1 MIIRTLL
8 ALTFALAITPASAAP
23 GDPAQSLEER
33 RMQKLEDTVMN
44 SNLPLEKRIRALR
57 RILSDEM
64 IGGRITRTFCLWDP
78 LGKSG
83 PVASTADDQ
92 KLRSLHYG
100 MELEFTIY
108 QDEQELLKDFKAG
121 DTCDA
126 ALVRG
131 HQAIQFNRFA
141 GTIEAVGAVKDRKQL
156 QVLVQLMAN
165 PKLAPKLTD
174 GEYTVLGVVSVGENY
189 VFTSDRT
196 LRDVTDLR
204 GQRVGVEAQYPEYVD
219 LIRRLGG
226 TPVPGTMLENVQKF
240 SKGDISNMIS
250 PVAGYLVMRDGGNEN
265 STGIIKS
272 PLATSTVHL
281 IGYAERFPK
290 GLAQILRED
299 FLFKFDSYTNRLDRE
314 MSIIPESMWLTPDPL
329 KVQQVET
336 AMQQVR
342 LEKRSEGVYD
352 PFMLTL
358 QRKIR
363 CKFDPTRDECRNPV
377 E

>member
-1 MIIRTLL
+1 MIIRTFL
-8 ALTFALAITPASAAP
+8 ALVLAFILIPAHAIETDSS
-23 GDPAQSLEER
+23 QSLEDR

-57 RILSDEM
+57 KILSDEM
-64 IGGRITRTFCLWDP
+64 DGGRISRTFCLWDP
-78 LGKSG
+78 LGKAG

-100 MELEFTIY
+100 MELDFIIY
-108 QDEQELLKDFKAG
+108 QDEQELLKDFREGNK
-121 DTCDA
+121 CDA

-141 GTIEAVGAVKDRKQL
+141 GTIEALGAVKDRKQL

-189 VFTSDRT
+189 AFTRDRNI
-196 LRDVTDLR
+196 RNVVDLR
-204 GQRVGVEAQYPEYVD
+204 GREVGVEAQYPEYAELVS
-219 LIRRLGG
+219 RLGAK
-226 TPVPGTMLENVQKF
+226 PVPASMLENVQKF
-240 SKGDISNMIS
+240 SKSQVAAMIS
-250 PVAGYLVMRDGGNEN
+250 PSAGYLVMRDGGNEN
-265 STGIIKS
+265 VAGIMNY
-272 PLATSTVHL
+272 PLAISTVHL
-281 IGYAERFPK
+281 IGYADRFPP

-314 MSIIPESMWLTPDPL
+314 MSVIPSSMWLNGDPL
-329 KVQQVET
+329 KEQQLDDIMLEI
-336 AMQQVR
+336 R
-342 LEKRSEGVYD
+342 LKMRDQGVYD

-363 CKFDPTRDECRNPV
+363 CKFDPSRGECRSSR

>member
-8 ALTFALAITPASAAP
+8 ALTFALLIPAVSAAP
-23 GDPAQSLEER
+23 GDPAQSLEQR

-57 RILSDEM
+57 KILSHEM
-64 IGGRITRTFCLWDP
+64 VGGRITRTFCLWDP

-131 HQAIQFNRFA
+131 HQAIQFNRFS
-141 GTIEAVGAVKDRKQL
+141 GTIEALGAVKDRKQL

-165 PKLAPKLTD
+165 PRLAQKLTD

-189 VFTSDRT
+189 VFTNSRT
-196 LRDVTDLR
+196 LNNVTDLR
-204 GQRVGVEAQYPEYVD
+204 GSRVGYEAQYPEYAD
-219 LIRRLGG
+219 LITRLGA

-240 SKGDISNMIS
+240 AKGEVSNMIT
-250 PVAGYLVMRDGGNEN
+250 PLAGYLVMRDGGNET
-265 STGIIKS
+265 STGIINT
-272 PLATSTVHL
+272 PLATSSVHL
-281 IGYAERFPK
+281 IGYADRFPK

-299 FLFKFDSYTNRLDRE
+299 FLFKFDTYTNRLDRE
-314 MSIIPESMWLTPDPL
+314 MSIIPDSMWLTPDPL
-329 KVQQVET
+329 KEQRLEEL
-336 AMQQVR
+336 MQQVR
-342 LEKRSEGVYD
+342 LKKRSEETYD
-352 PFMLTL
+352 AFMLTL

-363 CKFDPTRDECRNPV
+363 CKFDPTRAECRNPV

>member
-342 LEKRSEGVYD
+342 LEQRSEGVYD

>member
-1 MIIRTLL
+1 MIIRTFL
-8 ALTFALAITPASAAP
+8 ALAFALLVIPAHAETPDSS
-23 GDPAQSLEER
+23 QSLEDR

-57 RILSDEM
+57 KILADEM
-64 IGGRITRTFCLWDP
+64 VGGRIHRTFCLWDP
-78 LGKSG
+78 LGKAG

-100 MELEFTIY
+100 MELDFIIY
-108 QDEQELLKDFKAG
+108 QNEQDLLNDFKEG
-121 DTCDA
+121 QKCDA

-174 GEYTVLGVVSVGENY
+174 PEYTVLGVVSVGENY
-189 VFTSDRT
+189 VFTNNRN
-196 LRDVTDLR
+196 LRDVVELR
-204 GQRVGVEAQYPEYVD
+204 GTRVGVEAQYPEYAE
-219 LIRRLGG
+219 LISRLGG
-226 TPVPGTMLENVQKF
+226 IPVPGTMLENVQKF
-240 SKGDISNMIS
+240 SQGDLASMIS
-250 PVAGYLVMRDGGNEN
+250 PAAGYLVMRDGGNEN
-265 STGIIKS
+265 AAGIMNT

-281 IGYAERFPK
+281 IGYTDRFPA

-314 MSIIPESMWLTPDPL
+314 MSIIPQSMWLASDAQ
-329 KVQQVET
+329 KVQRLENT
-336 AMQQVR
+336 MLDVR
-342 LEKRSEGVYD
+342 LKLRDDGYYD
-352 PFMLTL
+352 PSMLTL

-363 CKFDPTRDECRNPV
+363 CKFDPSRDECRNPK

>member
-281 IGYAERFPK
+281 IGYAERFPI